1 MKPKRVENHTTRFS
15 IRCFCF
21 LKTYEWR
28 TIQSENVQE
37 NSELKRE
44 NRLRCEPETGTV
56 LWEQRH
62 APVKVTR
69 YDEDLS
75 FDNGT
80 I

>member
-1 MKPKRVENHTTRFS
+1 MRVC
-15 IRCFCF
+15 IIYVCF
-21 LKTYEWR
+21 LDTYEWK

-44 NRLRCEPETGTV
+44 NRLRCELETGTV
-56 LWEQRH
+56 LGERRH
-62 APVKVTR
+62 APVKVR
-69 YDEDLS
+69 HCDEDLS